1 MMIAVIILSAL
12 VFLGAAAAIY
22 LMLAFCKTFRW

>member
-22 LMLAFCKTFRW
+22 LMLLLSKMFRW